1 MAAAINPNTPKPK
14 KRIFVYTYCT
24 FFIPAILFLVGIKGA
39 RFLTPEEFI
48 RYNSSITQKILFLIM
63 IIAPAII
70 YENCIRNIRSYDGS
84 EESLKRANSYY
95 KLFTWV
101 SSVFPA
107 TFLFLGTIIT
117 CVHLKISLGNGH
129 ALAIIGTSLSSFF
142 SIGTL
147 FFVILNA
154 QLSRYMSFIKVKR
167 EYMGIK
173 MSRLVQIVSV
183 QAIIGL
189 ALSILCPATMLF
201 TSSQGESMRYF
212 LNYMIPS
219 AIVQGAFGGV
229 AIYVCI
235 WEKQRMIDE
244 MERVINKVAEGDY
257 TDCHIKVETR
267 DNLGLALHAMNRLTR
282 TNIEILNGIV
292 DAGNKSHK
300 MAKILSDDVDSI
312 KNGMS
317 IVSEKVTNVQSD
329 MQTQSVSVTQTQT
342 TIKEIVENISTLND
356 HIHSQAASVTQSSA
370 AIEEMV
376 ANINSVTNILKQNGV
391 TVENL
396 NNESSTGQKKVE
408 AAVEISHLISEESKG
423 MQEASEMIQNIAEQT
438 NLLAMNAAI
447 EAAHAGDA
455 GKGFAVVADEIRK
468 LAEDSNEQSKSI
480 SNRLGALG
488 DSIENVTKN
497 ITAVQEQFSKIFELT
512 RKVQHQEEAIM
523 AAMQEQN
530 AGSSQILEAIR
541 LITEST
547 QVVQDNSNN
556 MLNGSDTVLSEME
569 RLASITLEINDSV
582 SAISEATAIVNQSV
596 IEVKS
601 SADENIESA
610 ERLAAQ
616 TETFKLP

>member
-219 AIVQGAFGGV
+219 AIVQGAFGCV

-257 TDCHIKVETR
+257 TDCHIEVETR

-455 GKGFAVVADEIRK
+455 GKGFALEILLKMLLKTLLQYRNSS
-468 LAEDSNEQSKSI
+468 LRFLNLHEKS
-480 SNRLGALG
+480 S
-488 DSIENVTKN
+488 
-497 ITAVQEQFSKIFELT
+497 T
-512 RKVQHQEEAIM
+512 RKKPLWPQCRNRTPGQARF
-523 AAMQEQN
+523 
-530 AGSSQILEAIR
+530 LKP
-541 LITEST
+541 
-547 QVVQDNSNN
+547 
-556 MLNGSDTVLSEME
+556 
-569 RLASITLEINDSV
+569 
-582 SAISEATAIVNQSV
+582 SA
-596 IEVKS
+596 
-601 SADENIESA
+601 
-610 ERLAAQ
+610 
-616 TETFKLP
+616 

>member
-1 MAAAINPNTPKPK
+1 
-14 KRIFVYTYCT
+14 
-24 FFIPAILFLVGIKGA
+24 
-39 RFLTPEEFI
+39 
-48 RYNSSITQKILFLIM
+48 
-63 IIAPAII
+63 
-70 YENCIRNIRSYDGS
+70 
-84 EESLKRANSYY
+84 
-95 KLFTWV
+95 
-101 SSVFPA
+101 
-107 TFLFLGTIIT
+107 
-117 CVHLKISLGNGH
+117 
-129 ALAIIGTSLSSFF
+129 
-142 SIGTL
+142 
-147 FFVILNA
+147 
-154 QLSRYMSFIKVKR
+154 
-167 EYMGIK
+167 
-173 MSRLVQIVSV
+173 
-183 QAIIGL
+183 
-189 ALSILCPATMLF
+189 
-201 TSSQGESMRYF
+201 
-212 LNYMIPS
+212 
-219 AIVQGAFGGV
+219 
-229 AIYVCI
+229 
-235 WEKQRMIDE
+235 
-244 MERVINKVAEGDY
+244 
-257 TDCHIKVETR
+257 
-267 DNLGLALHAMNRLTR
+267 
-282 TNIEILNGIV
+282 
-292 DAGNKSHK
+292 
-300 MAKILSDDVDSI
+300 
-312 KNGMS
+312 
-317 IVSEKVTNVQSD
+317 

-468 LAEDSNEQSKSI
+468 LAEDSNEQSKSM

-547 QVVQDNSNN
+547 QVIQDNSNN